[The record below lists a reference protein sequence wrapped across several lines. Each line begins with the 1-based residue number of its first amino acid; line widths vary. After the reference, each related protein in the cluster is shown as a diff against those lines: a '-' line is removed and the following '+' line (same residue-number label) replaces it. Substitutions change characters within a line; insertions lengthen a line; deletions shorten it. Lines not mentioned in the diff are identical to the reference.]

1 MRISDWSSDVCSS
14 DLTQLELVV
23 DLEEV
28 GACAVHFVDEG
39 QTGHPVFIGLAPYCF
54 GLRLHAAHGAVH
66 HAGTVEHTHGTFDL
80 DREVNVTRGVDDVDT
95 VFLVLMFHA
104 GPERSGR
111 GGRALRESLD
121 DRRCRDRTSTR

>member
-66 HAGTVEHTHGTFDL
+66 HAGTVEHTPGTFHL
-80 DREVNVTRGVDDVDT
+80 DREVNVTEPD
-95 VFLVLMFHA
+95 
-104 GPERSGR
+104 ERRVGKEGR
-111 GGRALRESLD
+111 RNV
-121 DRRCRDRTSTR
+121 RTRWSPYH